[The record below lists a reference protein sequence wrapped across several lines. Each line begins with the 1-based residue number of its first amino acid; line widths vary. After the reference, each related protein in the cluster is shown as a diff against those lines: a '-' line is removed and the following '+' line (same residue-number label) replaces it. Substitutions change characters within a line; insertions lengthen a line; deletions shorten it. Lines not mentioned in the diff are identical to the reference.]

1 MSMTDYAQRETERT
15 IKRLPV
21 MAQGDVRFAFVP
33 DLHYKSN
40 EEMRTAVENLIGAVN
55 QISETEKIE
64 FLCLGGDNVG
74 NYPPAREDHIAMMR
88 ELAAQFSFCKV
99 PWLCLK
105 GNHDDNS
112 IHGAEDGTHVCR
124 AGAEVSD
131 IVQYEILFSHAE
143 EYPDYHPAGKDLLYG
158 YWDASSS
165 DTRFVLLNSSDAP
178 HIMEEDGT
186 LRYSG
191 QWDNAY
197 SGAQLV
203 WLADTALHDAPEH
216 VIFLEHI
223 PFNAARHTES
233 VRIGEDALDRI
244 TTAFVKGEKLRIF
257 SDDPDFSYSI
267 DADFSGS
274 SHSVPA
280 RIAGHCHCDTVTYDK
295 AGFLE
300 ITTLSAG
307 RKISGISPDDAG
319 ILYERE
325 PYSASETSMDIFTFS
340 PSRDMIF
347 ATRYGSGV
355 DRKFPLL

>member
-1 MSMTDYAQRETERT
+1 MYDMKALYQAESVQDAVALRVAHPDAQIIAGGSDVLVQIREG
-15 IKRLPV
+15 K
-21 MAQGDVRFAFVP
+21 
-33 DLHYKSN
+33 
-40 EEMRTAVENLIGAVN
+40 
-55 QISETEKIE
+55 
-64 FLCLGGDNVG
+64 
-74 NYPPAREDHIAMMR
+74 
-88 ELAAQFSFCKV
+88 
-99 PWLCLK
+99 
-105 GNHDDNS
+105 
-112 IHGAEDGTHVCR
+112 R
-124 AGAEVSD
+124 AGAELISIFGLDELRGVR
-131 IVQYEILFSHAE
+131 L
-143 EYPDYHPAGKDLLYG
+143 
-158 YWDASSS
+158 
-165 DTRFVLLNSSDAP
+165 
-178 HIMEEDGT
+178 EEDGT

-267 DADFSGS
+267 DADFSGP

-280 RIAGHCHCDTVTYDK
+280 RIAGHCHSDTVTYDK

-307 RKISGISPDDAG
+307 RKISGVYPDDAG

-325 PYSASETSMDIFTFS
+325 PYSANETSMDIFTFS
-340 PSRDMIF
+340 PSRKMIF